1 MSVLATGAIVVVA
14 PGWTRRLSAR
24 MPRSVAAAVAV
35 PAAAQLAC
43 TPVLVAAFG
52 QLTPWAI
59 PANLLAAPAVAPATL
74 AGICCALVAVVAPS
88 AAVIPA
94 QLAGALAG
102 WLAIVART
110 LASLPGAG
118 LRGPSGWAGLALLAA
133 VVASASL
140 LVGALRWHRR
150 REMLAACPP

>member
-1 MSVLATGAIVVVA
+1 
-14 PGWTRRLSAR
+14 
-24 MPRSVAAAVAV
+24 V

-94 QLAGALAG
+94 QLAGAVAG

-133 VVASASL
+133 LVASASL
-140 LVGALRWHRR
+140 LVGALRRHRR